1 MRLASI
7 IFLISFSMAQ
17 DMQVKYVVAYTI
29 DVDWG
34 GEIETVSEITAAPG
48 YARFNGKLNPKR
60 WIFRIFG
67 GERGMLKVPGTE
79 NAMGYSAKRKTYW
92 ITPSGEF
99 PLFADKDWGREQ
111 EDETEEKEE
120 STEISITT
128 ETSEKEKKGSKSVRK
143 NQFSELTKNV
153 FENDDAT
160 PQIERILSDGTEII
174 NGFRTNK
181 WTTTISTKTN
191 KLIVDEWMVD
201 ELPLRDTLYSYLGP
215 ILDNGSMESFS
226 LPKFSSHDFI
236 KGADSTYTFEPSN
249 ESIVLAKLL
258 VDSDNSWIQ
267 SASFEIRELYTVPFD
282 ASSFTI
288 PEEYKRIEIDEEEP
302 DLGGKD
308 KEAD

>member
-1 MRLASI
+1 MKLANL
-7 IFLISFSMAQ
+7 IFMFSLSVAQ

-111 EDETEEKEE
+111 EDETEEKEKTE
-120 STEISITT
+120 EISITT
-128 ETSEKEKKGSKSVRK
+128 ETEEKE
-143 NQFSELTKNV
+143 NSESEWQSPFIELINAV
-153 FENDDAT
+153 FKDDTAT
-160 PQIERILSDGTEII
+160 PQIERVEGDGIEIV
-174 NGFRTNK
+174 NGFRTKK
-181 WTTTISTKTN
+181 WTSTISTESNT
-191 KLIVDEWMVD
+191 LVIEEWMVD
-201 ELPLRDTLYSYLGP
+201 ELPLRDLLYSYLSAL
-215 ILDNGSMESFS
+215 IESDTVENFNM
-226 LPKFSSHDFI
+226 PKFSSHDII
-236 KGADSTYTFEPSN
+236 KRVDSTYAFEPSN

-258 VDSDNSWIQ
+258 VDSDNGWIQ

-282 ASSFTI
+282 ASSFSI
-288 PEEYKRIEIDEEEP
+288 PEEYERIEIEEEEP

>member
-1 MRLASI
+1 MRLASL
-7 IFLISFSMAQ
+7 IFLVSFSMAQ

-34 GEIETVSEITAAPG
+34 GEIETVSEITVAPG

-111 EDETEEKEE
+111 EDETEEKEKTE
-120 STEISITT
+120 EISITT
-128 ETSEKEKKGSKSVRK
+128 ETEEKE
-143 NQFSELTKNV
+143 NSESEEQSPFIELINAV
-153 FENDDAT
+153 FKDDTAT
-160 PQIERILSDGTEII
+160 PQIERVEGDGIEIV
-174 NGFRTNK
+174 NGFRTKK
-181 WTTTISTKTN
+181 WTSTISTESNT
-191 KLIVDEWMVD
+191 LVIEEWMVD
-201 ELPLRDTLYSYLGP
+201 ELPLRDLLYSYLSAL
-215 ILDNGSMESFS
+215 IESDTVENFNM
-226 LPKFSSHDFI
+226 PKFSSHDII
-236 KGADSTYTFEPSN
+236 KGVDSTYAFEPSN

-258 VDSDNSWIQ
+258 VDSDNGWIQ

-282 ASSFTI
+282 ASSFSI
-288 PEEYKRIEIDEEEP
+288 PEEYERIEIEEEEP
-302 DLGGKD
+302 DLGPKD